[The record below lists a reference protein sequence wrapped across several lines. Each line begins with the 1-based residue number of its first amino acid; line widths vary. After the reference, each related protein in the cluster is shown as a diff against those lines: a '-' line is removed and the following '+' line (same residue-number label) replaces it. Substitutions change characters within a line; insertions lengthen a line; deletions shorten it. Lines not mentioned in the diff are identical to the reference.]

1 VVDFDELREKAEDL
15 AEKHAGQVD
24 EAIDKAAGMLGTK
37 FGHGSEVEKGAE
49 KLKDLLP
56 GQGQQPGQ
64 DGGAHEGGGA
74 HQGKGAG
81 KHGGQHSGQHKDR
94 HPGEHGPRGGEGGQ

>member
-37 FGHGSEVEKGAE
+37 FGHESEVDKGAE

-64 DGGAHEGGGA
+64 GGGA

-81 KHGGQHSGQHKDR
+81 KHGGPHDGQHRDR
-94 HPGEHGPRGGEGGQ
+94 HPGQHGPRGGEPPGSR